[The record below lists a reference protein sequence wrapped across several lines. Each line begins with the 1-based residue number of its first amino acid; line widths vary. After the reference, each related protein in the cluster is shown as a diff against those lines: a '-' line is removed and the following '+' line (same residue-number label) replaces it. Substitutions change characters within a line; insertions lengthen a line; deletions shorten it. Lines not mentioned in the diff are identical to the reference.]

1 MPPLSIM
8 SDSDPLMGE
17 VRFERDSTA
26 PLALSVGE
34 IDRVAESLRAS
45 PRLELVGVSGHADQ
59 DEPGDLATR
68 RATEVIALLVARGVD
83 RSHLEV
89 RPAAPTATA
98 MRGGAC
104 GTGRIP
110 KEWEDF
116 ARAEDR
122 WVRFTIL
129 RSNEN

>member
-1 MPPLSIM
+1 MPPLWIM
-8 SDSDPLMGE
+8 SESDPLMGE

-26 PLALSVGE
+26 PLALSGGE
-34 IDRVAESLRAS
+34 IDRVADALRAS
-45 PRLELVGVSGHADQ
+45 ARLELVGVSGHAER
-59 DEPGDLATR
+59 DEPGDLPTR
-68 RATEVIALLVARGVD
+68 RASQVIALLVARGVAP
-83 RSHLEV
+83 SHLEV
-89 RPAAPTATA
+89 RSVTSTTPA
-98 MRGGAC
+98 RGGTC
-104 GTGRIP
+104 GTGPIP